1 MALAKVSSIEA
12 SAKIEP
18 NIGPIQG
25 VHPKPKA
32 RPIIYGKKTFLDSF
46 ASNLFSKFKYGI
58 FIIPINWSEKITIM
72 IPANILS
79 ISEFCRNNWPNKEAD
94 APKIIKTVEKPK
106 QNKIKGKGFIFLEL
120 TFKPLSED
128 IYNIYI

>member
-18 NIGPIQG
+18 NIGPIHG

-32 RPIIYGKKTFLDSF
+32 RPIIYGKKTFLDSL

-58 FIIPINWSEKITIM
+58 FIIPINWNENITI
-72 IPANILS
+72 ITPANTLS
-79 ISEFCRNNWPNKEAD
+79 ISEFCKNSWPNKDAD
-94 APKIIKTVEKPK
+94 APKIIKTVEKPQ
-106 QNKIKGKGFIFLEL
+106 QNKIKGKGFIFFDLITSWSDWPE
-120 TFKPLSED
+120 T
-128 IYNIYI
+128 